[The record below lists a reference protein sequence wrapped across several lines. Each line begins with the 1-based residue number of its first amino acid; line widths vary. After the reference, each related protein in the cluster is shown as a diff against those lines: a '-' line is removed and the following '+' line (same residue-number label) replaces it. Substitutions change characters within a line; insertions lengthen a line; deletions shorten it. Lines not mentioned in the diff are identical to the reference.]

1 MDKEELIAL
10 IHSALKPTKIDCERL
25 TDFEQDNDEIV
36 MRFFGLE
43 EEEKMIDQ
51 VDIKKMHHR
60 DGPDTEV
67 AAAHKGGLEGNREEV
82 TKFFADWHSWIN
94 L

>member
-1 MDKEELIAL
+1 MTKDELIAL

-43 EEEKMIDQ
+43 EEEEND
-51 VDIKKMHHR
+51 
-60 DGPDTEV
+60 
-67 AAAHKGGLEGNREEV
+67 
-82 TKFFADWHSWIN
+82 
-94 L
+94 

>member
-43 EEEKMIDQ
+43 EEEEND
-51 VDIKKMHHR
+51 DI
-60 DGPDTEV
+60 
-67 AAAHKGGLEGNREEV
+67 
-82 TKFFADWHSWIN
+82 
-94 L
+94 